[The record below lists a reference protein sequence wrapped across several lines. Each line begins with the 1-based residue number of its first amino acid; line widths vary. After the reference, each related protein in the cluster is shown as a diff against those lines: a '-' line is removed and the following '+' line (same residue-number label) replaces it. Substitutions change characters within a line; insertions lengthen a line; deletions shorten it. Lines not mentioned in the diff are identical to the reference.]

1 MPESLGKTLKK
12 IRESKNLSIEE
23 VSERSRIPRNII
35 SAVEEDR
42 LDEIKSPF
50 YAKSFVKTYAGF
62 LGALGETAVKG
73 FLGEGL
79 KPFPTSVSSKSPS
92 RVIARHEAPKQ
103 TDPQGQFRRREGT
116 YFNFFSSASTTTV
129 TNS

>member
-12 IRESKNLSIEE
+12 IRDSKNLSIEE

-103 TDPQGQFRRREGT
+103 SDPKGHSERSEESHLDCF
-116 YFNFFSSASTTTV
+116 ASLAMTL
-129 TNS
+129 